1 MRFAERGN
9 SVRIA
14 RKKAVQLRAWR
25 LGEGSQ
31 MERELMAQGKIVLRA
46 DGSYEL
52 FSQEA
57 TGATGQIAAA
67 GDYFKVDS
75 RGCPYPNRRETFAQ
89 RHEHIEGDRYLQISK
104 AVPIWMASDPMCE
117 EIEYLLSRG
126 LLHIHP
132 EDAQRYFSAFLWG
145 TQETA
150 AQTAVIVFY
159 EIERDAGGAIR
170 DIDFNFV
177 ERSEFERTYELLP
190 ETAGAR

>member
-1 MRFAERGN
+1 M
-9 SVRIA
+9 RIA
-14 RKKAVQLRAWR
+14 RKNAVRLRAWR

-31 MERELMAQGKIVLRA
+31 TEQELMAQGKIALRS
-46 DGSYEL
+46 DGKYEL

-75 RGCPYPNRRETFAQ
+75 RGCPYPNRRETFEQ
-89 RHEHIEGDRYLQISK
+89 KHEHIEGDWYLQIAK
-104 AVPIWMASDPMCE
+104 PVPIWTACDPMCE
-117 EIEYLLSRG
+117 EIEYLLSHD
-126 LLHIHP
+126 LLRIHP

-170 DIDFNFV
+170 GIDFNFV

-190 ETAGAR
+190 GPAGAL